1 MPAFLTD
8 PDPQALAQL
17 CSKLVKINSINP
29 PGNETRLAEYCAR
42 YLEDLALEVS
52 VINHGQ
58 NRSSLLARL
67 PGKGNKPGVLFSAH
81 LDTVPPGLTA
91 WEHDPLSGLIA
102 DGNVYGRG
110 AADMKGG
117 MAVILY
123 TVSALKAGLEGDIYI
138 ALTAGEETDSLGAKV
153 VADRLADVPLQG
165 IIIPEPTHNQVV
177 IAEKGALWLEL
188 TTFGKTAHGSTPG
201 VGVNAIEHMR
211 LLLNEWDA
219 LPFTLPAHPLL
230 GEFTR
235 SLNTIQGGV
244 KTNVVPDQCTVSIDM
259 RTLPGQDHAEIF
271 RQVEALIEKLSGS
284 VDQFKATVV
293 VSNDRPPVMTDPHH
307 PFVVRF
313 NQAAETATGTRPAPR
328 GMFAFTD
335 GSILAPRLKLPLVVC
350 GPGQPNIA
358 HQPDE
363 YVEISQL
370 TESAKILLQALTGLL
385 SA

>member
-1 MPAFLTD
+1 MPAYSND
-8 PDPQALAQL
+8 PDPQALARL
-17 CSKLVKINSINP
+17 CSELVKIDSINP

-123 TVSALKAGLEGDIYI
+123 TVSALQAGLEGDIYI

-153 VADRLADVPLQG
+153 VADRLAGVPLQG

-271 RQVEALIEKLSGS
+271 RQVEALIKMLSGS
-284 VDQFKATVV
+284 VDQFKASVV

-307 PFVVRF
+307 PFVVNF
-313 NQAAETATGTRPAPR
+313 NQAIETATGTRPAPR

-370 TESAKILLQALTGLL
+370 TESAKILSQALTGLL

>member
-1 MPAFLTD
+1 MHPFSTD
-8 PDPQALAQL
+8 PDPQALARL
-17 CSKLVKINSINP
+17 CSELVKIDSINP
-29 PGNETRLAEYCAR
+29 PGNETRLAEYCAL
-42 YLEDLALEVS
+42 YLEHLSFEVS
-52 VINHGQ
+52 LINHGQ

-67 PGKGNKPGVLFSAH
+67 PGKGNKPGVLLSAH
-81 LDTVPPGLTA
+81 LDTVPPGLSA
-91 WEHDPLSGLIA
+91 WKHDPLSGLIA
-102 DGNVYGRG
+102 DGNVHGRG

-123 TVSALKAGLEGDIYI
+123 TVSALKFGLEGDIYI
-138 ALTAGEETDSLGAKV
+138 ALTAGEETDSLGAKA
-153 VADRLADVPLQG
+153 VADRLAGVPLQG

-188 TTFGKTAHGSTPG
+188 TTFGKTAHGSTPA
-201 VGVNAIEHMR
+201 VGVNAIEHMF
-211 LLLNEWDA
+211 LLLNAWDA
-219 LPFTLPAHPLL
+219 LPFNIPAHPML

-259 RTLPGQDHAEIF
+259 RTLPGQEHGEIF
-271 RQVEALIEKLSGS
+271 RQVEALIEKLAHR
-284 VDQFKATVV
+284 VEHFKAAVA
-293 VSNDRPPVMTDPHH
+293 VSNDRPPVMTEPQH
-307 PFVVRF
+307 PFVAGFSRAV
-313 NQAAETATGTRPAPR
+313 ETATGTKPAPR

-335 GSILAPRLKLPLVVC
+335 GSILAPRLNLPLVVC

-370 TESAKILLQALTGLL
+370 TESAMILSQALGELL